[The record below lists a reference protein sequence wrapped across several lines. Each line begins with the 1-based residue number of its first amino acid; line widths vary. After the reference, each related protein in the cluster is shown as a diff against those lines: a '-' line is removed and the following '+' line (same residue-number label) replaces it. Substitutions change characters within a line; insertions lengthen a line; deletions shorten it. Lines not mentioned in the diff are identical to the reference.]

1 MVTFL
6 VTSEIWIGQIKMNL
20 SSIFYCFL
28 LMTYQQLLTGL
39 LTAKYEKCFVP
50 LCWITRLQL
59 MSLKKSMLELHRVGV
74 EEYKKVVKLPVTI
87 VLDNVRSE
95 MNVGSV
101 FRTADAFL
109 IERIV
114 LCGITPQPP
123 KAEIHKTAL
132 GAEESVLWN
141 YYSTTAEAVDQLKR
155 DGYMIVSVEQVHDS
169 TSLDQFVVSRG
180 QKVAIVMG
188 NEVKG
193 VSQEVVDAS
202 DQCVE
207 IPQHGTKHSLN
218 ISCCAAI
225 VMWHVYQSIYIN
237 V

>member
-1 MVTFL
+1 
-6 VTSEIWIGQIKMNL
+6 
-20 SSIFYCFL
+20 
-28 LMTYQQLLTGL
+28 
-39 LTAKYEKCFVP
+39 
-50 LCWITRLQL
+50 
-59 MSLKKSMLELHRVGV
+59 MLELHRMGV
-74 EEYKKVVKLPVTI
+74 EEYKQLEKLSVTL

-101 FRTADAFL
+101 FRTADSFL
-109 IERIV
+109 IERIC

-132 GAEESVLWN
+132 GAEDSVAWQ
-141 YYSTTAEAVDQLKR
+141 YFPTTLAAIEQLR
-155 DGYMIVSVEQVHDS
+155 SMGYTICSIEQVHDS
-169 TSLDQFVVSRG
+169 VSLEQLTINPG
-180 QKVAIVMG
+180 QRVAIVLG

-202 DQCVE
+202 DLCVE
-207 IPQHGTKHSLN
+207 IPQYGTKHSLN

-225 VMWHVYQSIYIN
+225 VMWQVFLQLGVSIRKLG

>member
-1 MVTFL
+1 
-6 VTSEIWIGQIKMNL
+6 
-20 SSIFYCFL
+20 
-28 LMTYQQLLTGL
+28 
-39 LTAKYEKCFVP
+39 
-50 LCWITRLQL
+50 

-74 EEYKKVVKLPVTI
+74 EEYRQVAKLLVTL

-109 IERIV
+109 IERIC

-132 GAEESVLWN
+132 GAEESVAWQ
-141 YYSTTAEAVDQLKR
+141 YYSTTMDAVESLKR
-155 DGYMIVSVEQVHDS
+155 EGYLICTIEQVHDS
-169 TSLDQFVVSRG
+169 VSLEKFVIQEG
-180 QKVAIVMG
+180 QQVAIVLG

-202 DQCVE
+202 DLCVE
-207 IPQHGTKHSLN
+207 IPQYGTKHSLN

-225 VMWHVYQSIYIN
+225 VMWHCFQSRLIQ
-237 V
+237 

>member
-1 MVTFL
+1 
-6 VTSEIWIGQIKMNL
+6 
-20 SSIFYCFL
+20 
-28 LMTYQQLLTGL
+28 
-39 LTAKYEKCFVP
+39 
-50 LCWITRLQL
+50 
-59 MSLKKSMLELHRVGV
+59 MSRKKSMIELHRVGV
-74 EEYKKVVKLPVTI
+74 EEYKKVKKLPVTV

-109 IERIV
+109 IERIC

-132 GAEESVLWN
+132 GAEDSVDWQ
-141 YYSTTAEAVDQLKR
+141 YFDSTLNAVQQLK
-155 DGYMIVSVEQVHDS
+155 DQGYTICSIEQVHDS
-169 TSLDQFVVSRG
+169 VSLQDFPAGLQRP
-180 QKVAIVMG
+180 VAIVLG

-193 VSQEVVDAS
+193 VSQQVVDAS
-202 DQCVE
+202 DLCVE

-225 VMWHVYQSIYIN
+225 VMWQVYQAMALGR
-237 V
+237 

>member
-1 MVTFL
+1 
-6 VTSEIWIGQIKMNL
+6 
-20 SSIFYCFL
+20 
-28 LMTYQQLLTGL
+28 
-39 LTAKYEKCFVP
+39 
-50 LCWITRLQL
+50 
-59 MSLKKSMLELHRVGV
+59 MSKKKTMIELHRMGV
-74 EEYKKVVKLPVTI
+74 EEYKKVEKLPVTV

-101 FRTADAFL
+101 MRTADAFL

-123 KAEIHKTAL
+123 KPEIHKTAL
-132 GAEESVLWN
+132 GAEESVAWQ
-141 YYSTTAEAVDQLKR
+141 YYPTTLEAIENLKR
-155 DGYMIVSVEQVHDS
+155 DGYQICSIEQVHNS
-169 TSLDQFVVSRG
+169 VSLEQFIVEKG
-180 QKVAIVMG
+180 QKIAVVMG

-202 DQCVE
+202 DMCVE

-225 VMWHVYQSIYIN
+225 VMWHLYHCQVLR
-237 V
+237 

>member
-1 MVTFL
+1 M
-6 VTSEIWIGQIKMNL
+6 
-20 SSIFYCFL
+20 
-28 LMTYQQLLTGL
+28 
-39 LTAKYEKCFVP
+39 A
-50 LCWITRLQL
+50 R
-59 MSLKKSMLELHRVGV
+59 KKSMLELHRMGV
-74 EEYKKVVKLPVTI
+74 EQYKQIEKLPVTV

-109 IERIV
+109 IERIC

-132 GAEESVLWN
+132 GAEESVSWQ
-141 YYSTTAEAVDQLKR
+141 YYSTTIDAINELKR
-155 DGYMIVSVEQVHDS
+155 EGYTICSIEQVHDS
-169 TSLDQFVVSRG
+169 VSLEKFDVGSDQP
-180 QKVAIVMG
+180 VAIVFG

-202 DQCVE
+202 NTCVE
-207 IPQHGTKHSLN
+207 VPQHGTKHSLN

-225 VMWHVYQSIYIN
+225 VMWQVYHSMMHN
-237 V
+237 

>member
-1 MVTFL
+1 
-6 VTSEIWIGQIKMNL
+6 
-20 SSIFYCFL
+20 
-28 LMTYQQLLTGL
+28 
-39 LTAKYEKCFVP
+39 
-50 LCWITRLQL
+50 
-59 MSLKKSMLELHRVGV
+59 MSKKKTMIELHRMGV
-74 EEYKKVVKLPVTI
+74 EEYKKVVKLPVTV

-101 FRTADAFL
+101 MRTADAFL

-123 KAEIHKTAL
+123 KPEIHKTAL
-132 GAEESVLWN
+132 GAEESVAWQ
-141 YYSTTAEAVDQLKR
+141 YYPTTLEAIENLKL
-155 DGYMIVSVEQVHDS
+155 DGYQICSIEQVHNS
-169 TSLDQFVVSRG
+169 VSLEQFIVEKG
-180 QKVAIVMG
+180 QKIAVVMG

-202 DQCVE
+202 DMCVE

-225 VMWHVYQSIYIN
+225 VMWHLYHCQVLR
-237 V
+237 

>member
-1 MVTFL
+1 M
-6 VTSEIWIGQIKMNL
+6 GQ
-20 SSIFYCFL
+20 
-28 LMTYQQLLTGL
+28 
-39 LTAKYEKCFVP
+39 
-50 LCWITRLQL
+50 
-59 MSLKKSMLELHRVGV
+59 KKTMLELHRVGV
-74 EEYKKVVKLPVTI
+74 EEYKQVAKLPVTL

-109 IERIV
+109 IERIF

-123 KAEIHKTAL
+123 KPEIHKTAL
-132 GAEESVLWN
+132 GAEDSVFWQ
-141 YYSTTAEAVDQLKR
+141 YYPTTLDAIEQLKS
-155 DGYMIVSVEQVHDS
+155 DGYIICSVEQVHDS
-169 TSLDQFVVSRG
+169 VNLERFVIDSG
-180 QKVAIVMG
+180 QRVAIVLG

-225 VMWHVYQSIYIN
+225 VMWHVYRNYYFGS
-237 V
+237 